1 MPRPPRL
8 EFSGAVYHVIARGN
22 EQRDVFRDDADREL
36 YLRRLAHYRDQFRF
50 RLYAYCLM
58 SNHVHLALETGPVH
72 LSRIVLSLHGSYAQA
87 FNQRHQRVGHLF
99 QGRYKAFLVQKTSY
113 LLALVRYIHENP
125 VKAGLVSEPRLYR
138 WSSDRF
144 YRGAHAPD
152 WLDTRGLFEL
162 LGADPGRAA
171 RRYRTFMTSVQSEA
185 YEDLKAVAHVVKGD
199 ERFSRRALEKA
210 TETDRRRSWSIEK
223 IARVVASR
231 AGLDL
236 EEVRSREF
244 SRERARARAIT
255 GLVARTHCH
264 IPLTKVSEFFRRDE
278 STLVRDCQRLRADLA
293 EQRGLA
299 RDVAAIVNEL
309 DQNPI
314 GVNAESL
321 NSVRAELGSD
331 PDAEIQA

>member
-22 EQRDVFRDDADREL
+22 EQRDVFRNDSDREL
-36 YLRRLAHYRDQFRF
+36 YLRRLAHYRDRFRF

-72 LSRIVLSLHGSYAQA
+72 LSRIVLALHGSYAQA
-87 FNQRHQRVGHLF
+87 FNHRHERVGHLF

-144 YRGAHAPD
+144 YQGANAPD
-152 WLDTRGLFEL
+152 WLDTRGLFQL

-171 RRYRTFMTSVQSEA
+171 RRYRTFMTSVRSKA

-199 ERFSRRALEKA
+199 EQFSRIALEKA
-210 TETDRRRSWSIEK
+210 TETERRRSWSIEE
-223 IARVVASR
+223 IARAVARR

-236 EEVRSREF
+236 EEMRSREF
-244 SRERARARAIT
+244 SPARARARAIT

-278 STLVRDCQRLRADLA
+278 STLVRDCRRLEPELGAR
-293 EQRGLA
+293 RGLA
-299 RDVAAIVNEL
+299 KEVASIVGEL
-309 DQNPI
+309 DRTGT
-314 GVNAESL
+314 GVKP
-321 NSVRAELGSD
+321 ELGSGLNSG
-331 PDAEIQA
+331 QG

>member
-22 EQRDVFRDDADREL
+22 EQRDVFRNDADREL

-58 SNHVHLALETGPVH
+58 SNHVHLALETGPVP
-72 LSRIVLSLHGSYAQA
+72 LSRIVLALHGSYAQA
-87 FNQRHQRVGHLF
+87 FNQRYQRVGHLF

-144 YRGAHAPD
+144 YQGAQAPD
-152 WLDTRGLFEL
+152 WLDARGLLQL

-171 RRYRTFMTSVQSEA
+171 RRYRALMRSLRSET
-185 YEDLKAVAHVVKGD
+185 YEDLLAVAHVVKGD
-199 ERFSRRALEKA
+199 ERFAQAALETA
-210 TETDRRRSWSIEK
+210 TETVRRRAWSVEQ
-223 IARVVASR
+223 IARVVARR
-231 AGLDL
+231 AALDL
-236 EEVRSREF
+236 EGIRSRAY
-244 SRERARARAIT
+244 SREGAQARAMT

-264 IPLTKVSEFFRRDE
+264 LPLTKVAEFFGRDE
-278 STLVRDCQRLRADLA
+278 STLVKDCRRLEA
-293 EQRGLA
+293 ELVSQGEFA
-299 RDVAAIVNEL
+299 REYASVIAEL
-309 DQNPI
+309 DRTR
-314 GVNAESL
+314 VDSVRFDAESPIS
-321 NSVRAELGSD
+321 N
-331 PDAEIQA
+331 

>member
-22 EQRDVFRDDADREL
+22 EQRDVFRNDADREF

-58 SNHVHLALETGPVH
+58 SNHVHLALETGPVP
-72 LSRIVLSLHGSYAQA
+72 LSRIVLALHGSYAQA

-144 YRGAHAPD
+144 YQGAHAPD
-152 WLDTRGLFEL
+152 WLDTRGLFQL

-171 RRYRTFMTSVQSEA
+171 RRYRTFMTSVRSDA
-185 YEDLKAVAHVVKGD
+185 YEDLKVIAQVVKGD
-199 ERFSRRALEKA
+199 ERFSRQALEKA
-210 TETDRRRSWSIEK
+210 TETERRRSWTIER
-223 IARVVASR
+223 IAAVVGSR
-231 AGLDL
+231 AGLDV
-236 EEVRSREF
+236 EEMRSREF
-244 SRERARARAIT
+244 SQERARARAIT
-255 GLVARTHCH
+255 GLVARTHCR
-264 IPLTKVSEFFRRDE
+264 IPLTRVSEFFRRDE
-278 STLVRDCQRLRADLA
+278 STLVRDCRRLAAELA
-293 EQRGLA
+293 ERRALA
-299 RDVAAIVNEL
+299 KEVASIVDEL
-309 DQNPI
+309 D
-314 GVNAESL
+314 
-321 NSVRAELGSD
+321 RTH
-331 PDAEIQA
+331 AEIQA